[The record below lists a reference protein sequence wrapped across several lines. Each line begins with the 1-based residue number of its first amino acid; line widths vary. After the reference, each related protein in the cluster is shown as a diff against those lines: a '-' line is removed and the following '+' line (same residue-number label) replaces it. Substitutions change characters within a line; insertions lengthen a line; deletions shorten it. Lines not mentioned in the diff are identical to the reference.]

1 MPEENEKVDDFISL
15 WKKKIASE
23 NKTTAIGDSINGI
36 EELRKENENLKL
48 KIAENLQLITK
59 SEDMLKTVI
68 HEKEKLKLEK
78 EETLTELS
86 LKVND
91 LQQANLNL
99 NNKINTLMNDLLKKE
114 EEIKQ
119 KDEMVKAIEMLD
131 SSRNDD
137 QEEVNSA
144 LIESL
149 KGELTK
155 QKNQITTL
163 EEKIKELKLENTNLN
178 NQLVETMHDKP
189 IDYVVK
195 IDTPKSDAYKPGPS
209 KNSSIPL
216 ETLCQDLQTDLNK
229 YKRIVEKL
237 KEEKSQLKTALEEKG
252 FQFES
257 EDLEKLKNEN
267 DALKQ
272 DLESIQKTLKNKEV
286 EISHVAMRQVE
297 DKIRDLEHKI
307 NEKDSIIAD
316 LKLTQPSQK
325 LDSKSSM
332 SRLVEDLQNQ
342 INKLKIAIK
351 EKDQKIAELSK

>member
-23 NKTTAIGDSINGI
+23 NKDTAIGDSINGI
-36 EELRKENENLKL
+36 EELQKENENLKL

-59 SEDMLKTVI
+59 SEDMLKNVI

-86 LKVND
+86 LKIND
-91 LQQANLNL
+91 LQQENLNL

-131 SSRNDD
+131 STKNDD

-163 EEKIKELKLENTNLN
+163 EGKIKDLELENTTLN
-178 NQLVETMHDKP
+178 NQLIETMHDKP

-195 IDTPKSDAYKPGPS
+195 TDTPKSDAKKPVP
-209 KNSSIPL
+209 SIPL

-237 KEEKSQLKTALEEKG
+237 KEEKSQLKTALDEKG
-252 FQFES
+252 FQFEA

-267 DALKQ
+267 EVLKQ
-272 DLESIQKTLKNKEV
+272 DLESIQITLKNKEV

-297 DKIRDLEHKI
+297 DKIKELENKI
-307 NEKDSIIAD
+307 NEKDSIIAE
-316 LKLTQPSQK
+316 LKLSQPSQMQDTK
-325 LDSKSSM
+325 GSM
-332 SRLVEDLQNQ
+332 STLVEDLQNQ

>member
-1 MPEENEKVDDFISL
+1 MPEENEKVEDFISL
-15 WKKKIASE
+15 WKKKVASE
-23 NKTTAIGDSINGI
+23 TKNTAIGDSINGI
-36 EELRKENENLKL
+36 EELQKENENLKL

-68 HEKEKLKLEK
+68 HEKENLKLEK

-86 LKVND
+86 LKIND
-91 LQQANLNL
+91 LQQENLNL
-99 NNKINTLMNDLLKKE
+99 NNKINSLLNNLLEKE

-131 SSRNDD
+131 STKNDE
-137 QEEVNSA
+137 QEEVNNA
-144 LIESL
+144 LMEDL
-149 KGELTK
+149 KRELTK
-155 QKNQITTL
+155 QKNKITSL
-163 EEKIKELKLENTNLN
+163 EEKITELELENTTLN

-195 IDTPKSDAYKPGPS
+195 IDTPKSDVSKPVPS

-229 YKRIVEKL
+229 YKRIVENLNK
-237 KEEKSQLKTALEEKG
+237 EKSQLKTALEEKG
-252 FQFES
+252 FQFET

-267 DALKQ
+267 EALKQ
-272 DLESIQKTLKNKEV
+272 DLESIQQTLKNKEV

-297 DKIRDLEHKI
+297 DKIKELENKI
-307 NEKDSIIAD
+307 KEKDSIIAE
-316 LKLTQPSQK
+316 LKLSQPSQME
-325 LDSKSSM
+325 DSKSSM
-332 SRLVEDLQNQ
+332 ARLIEDLQNQ
-342 INKLKIAIK
+342 INKLKIVVK

>member
-1 MPEENEKVDDFISL
+1 LKIVMPEENEKVEDFISL

-36 EELRKENENLKL
+36 EELQKENENLKL

-86 LKVND
+86 LKIND
-91 LQQANLNL
+91 LQQENLNL

-131 SSRNDD
+131 SPNNIG

-144 LIESL
+144 LMDEL

-163 EEKIKELKLENTNLN
+163 QDKIKELELENTTLN
-178 NQLVETMHDKP
+178 NQLIETMHDKP

-195 IDTPKSDAYKPGPS
+195 TDTSKPVPS

-237 KEEKSQLKTALEEKG
+237 NEEKSQLKTALEEKG
-252 FQFES
+252 FQFET

-267 DALKQ
+267 EALKQ

-297 DKIRDLEHKI
+297 DKIKELENKI
-307 NEKDSIIAD
+307 KEKDSIIAD
-316 LKLTQPSQK
+316 LKLSQPSQIE
-325 LDSKSSM
+325 DSKGPM
-332 SRLVEDLQNQ
+332 ATLVEDLQNQ